1 MKLLIMTNSPEH
13 FPDHFCLIHERGDES
28 VKRIII
34 SIIAALSIT
43 CAAAAVSYAAD
54 DSQYSVELNGTKLDA
69 AAYDV
74 EGTVY
79 LPLRAVCEALGYSVG
94 WSAEDHTAT
103 LSKDGIKISV
113 NLNSSSVTEGDHQYF
128 IGVMPASAKAY
139 LTQDFFNDSLG
150 LSITQD
156 QSDKSFSLESAGTEI
171 GVSIKNMKETS
182 SDGKL
187 DVTLNYPQLSG
198 LSDQAVQD
206 RINALF
212 KQEAAS
218 AKQEGLD
225 NIKDYPSSLSP
236 NKYET
241 YFDYRIKYN
250 RNNLLSVIFLDY
262 QYTGGAHGSTIQKAY
277 TLDLQ
282 TGKEFTMKDLFKTGS
297 DYASLFNSTV
307 KQGIKDRELYELTTF
322 SAISADQAFYLDN
335 SGVSV
340 YFQQYEYFP
349 YAAGIQAFT
358 LDYRA
363 LKDMLVPSLS
373 FLCRTEKA
381 LSSGVKNQLNT
392 GDIGSVSLKGNPTTG
407 YTWQYKIQDESIV
420 KPDTESS
427 VPDSGL
433 TGAGSTFTWKF
444 KALKP
449 GTTTITFRYYRPWE
463 GNENALQTEEYTV
476 TVL

>member
-1 MKLLIMTNSPEH
+1 
-13 FPDHFCLIHERGDES
+13 
-28 VKRIII
+28 
-34 SIIAALSIT
+34 
-43 CAAAAVSYAAD
+43 
-54 DSQYSVELNGTKLDA
+54 
-69 AAYDV
+69 
-74 EGTVY
+74 
-79 LPLRAVCEALGYSVG
+79 
-94 WSAEDHTAT
+94 
-103 LSKDGIKISV
+103 
-113 NLNSSSVTEGDHQYF
+113 
-128 IGVMPASAKAY
+128 
-139 LTQDFFNDSLG
+139 
-150 LSITQD
+150 
-156 QSDKSFSLESAGTEI
+156 
-171 GVSIKNMKETS
+171 MKETS

-282 TGKEFTMKDLFKTGS
+282 TGKEYTMKDLLKTGS

-322 SAISADQAFYLDN
+322 SAISTDQAFYLDN

-340 YFQQYEYFP
+340 YFQQYEHFP

-363 LKDMLVPSLS
+363 LKDILDPSLS

-392 GDIGSVSLKGNPTTG
+392 GDM
-407 YTWQYKIQDESIV
+407 
-420 KPDTESS
+420 
-427 VPDSGL
+427 
-433 TGAGSTFTWKF
+433 A
-444 KALKP
+444 A
-449 GTTTITFRYYRPWE
+449 
-463 GNENALQTEEYTV
+463 
-476 TVL
+476 

>member
-1 MKLLIMTNSPEH
+1 M
-13 FPDHFCLIHERGDES
+13 
-28 VKRIII
+28 KRIMI
-34 SIIAALSIT
+34 SIAAALSIT
-43 CAAAAVSYAAD
+43 CAAAVVAYAAD
-54 DSQYSVELNGTKLDA
+54 DSQYAVELNGTKLDA
-69 AAYDV
+69 VAYDV
-74 EGTVY
+74 GGTVY

-94 WSAEDHTAT
+94 WSAENHTAT
-103 LSKDGIKISV
+103 LSKDGTIISV
-113 NLNSSSVTEGDHQYF
+113 NLNSSSVTEGNHQYF

-150 LSITQD
+150 LVIAPDRENKSIN
-156 QSDKSFSLESAGTEI
+156 LESVGTET
-171 GVSIKNMKETS
+171 GVSIKNVNETS
-182 SDGKL
+182 GDGKL

-198 LSDQAVQD
+198 LTDQAVQD
-206 RINALF
+206 RINSLF
-212 KQEAAS
+212 RQEAAS

-225 NIKDYPSSLSP
+225 NIKDYPPSLSP

-250 RNNLLSVIFLDY
+250 RNNILSVIFLDY

-282 TGKEFTMKDLFKTGS
+282 TGKEYTMKDLFKTGS
-297 DYASLFNSTV
+297 DYAALFNGEV
-307 KQGIKDRELYELTTF
+307 RQGIKDRELYELTTF

-335 SGVSV
+335 NGVSV

-358 LDYRA
+358 LDYPA
-363 LKDMLVPSLS
+363 LKDVLDPSLS
-373 FLCRTEKA
+373 FLCGTEKA
-381 LSSGVKNQLNT
+381 LSSDTKNQLNT
-392 GDIGSVSLKGNPTTG
+392 GDTGSVTLKGNPTTG
-407 YTWQYKIQDESIV
+407 YTWQYKIQDESVV
-420 KPDTESS
+420 KLDTESS

-433 TGAGSTFTWKF
+433 IGAGSTFTWNF

-449 GTTTITFRYYRPWE
+449 GTTTITFKYYRTWE
-463 GNENALQTEEYTV
+463 GEASALQTEEYTV